1 MSMDGFRADPEE
13 LRGGASDIQKC
24 LNPAN
29 GADFGALNRSVE
41 EFGNLIVS
49 GKFEKF
55 CDTWDVACGV
65 LGERS
70 TDLAD
75 ELKRTADSYE
85 RSDAEAERLVSPS
98 HAAR

>member
-13 LRGGASDIQKC
+13 LRGGASDIQEC
-24 LNPAN
+24 LNSTK

-55 CDTWDVACGV
+55 CDTWDVACEV
-65 LGERS
+65 LQGRA

-75 ELKRTADSYE
+75 ELKRTADNYE
-85 RSDAEAERLVSPS
+85 RSDAEAEQLVSPS
-98 HAAR
+98 RAGQ